1 MIIEKYQDAE
11 LNSNVLLKTNRALQ
25 GFGPAADLKL
35 EGRTLVLFSGSWRFN
50 LDADYIEY
58 QYYNDL
64 SVTFHKNTKFVNNL
78 SMKLLSK
85 ILSRYDNLVLDN
97 CVEFRYK
104 TAQEI
109 NSLLK
114 DYCSVKPSTCKL
126 IAIVKLTTMCV
137 NRLTTDIEMI
147 KQQILAESFSNNNFL
162 IIKT

>member
-1 MIIEKYQDAE
+1 
-11 LNSNVLLKTNRALQ
+11 
-25 GFGPAADLKL
+25 
-35 EGRTLVLFSGSWRFN
+35 
-50 LDADYIEY
+50 
-58 QYYNDL
+58 
-64 SVTFHKNTKFVNNL
+64 
-78 SMKLLSK
+78 
-85 ILSRYDNLVLDN
+85 LVLDN

-104 TAQEI
+104 TTQEI

-126 IAIVKLTTMCV
+126 IAIVRLTTMCV